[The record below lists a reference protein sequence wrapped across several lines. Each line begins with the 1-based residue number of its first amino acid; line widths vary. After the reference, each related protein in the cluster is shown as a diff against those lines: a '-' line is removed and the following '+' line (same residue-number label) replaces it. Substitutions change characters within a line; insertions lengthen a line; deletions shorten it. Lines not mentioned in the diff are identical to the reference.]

1 MLKFKITPERFA
13 EATNI
18 LEYLTLIG
26 KGNHDLAYRIIPRFL
41 LDENGE
47 YMVSV
52 KLDED
57 GDIQSFERYNEA
69 MLKMTSVNPK
79 RLEKLASE
87 LVEAANAIVNP
98 PNTVDSNGLMSTDT
112 KKPPGG

>member
-18 LEYLTLIG
+18 LEYLTLT
-26 KGNHDLAYRIIPRFL
+26 GNGNRDLAYRIIPRFL

-47 YMVSV
+47 YVVTV

-57 GDIQSFERYNEA
+57 GDIQNFENYSAA

-79 RLEKLASE
+79 RLERLKDE
-87 LVEAANAIVNP
+87 LTEAAKAIVNP
-98 PNTVDSNGLMSTDT
+98 PNTGA
-112 KKPPGG
+112 